1 MKLKDF
7 FRKPSTIAFL
17 AFTALYAACMAFIF
31 WGTWALDKAPV
42 GPDNAIAY
50 AVNDG
55 AKWFADL
62 CAGARFVPS
71 DLMHVLGGM
80 YFWQELQ
87 YALAAYLAALG
98 VAFYLRGRRVPL
110 VGAYG
115 GGADFYDLKGV
126 VEALLRAA
134 RTKDVRFT
142 ADMKMGTCE
151 ATAWG
156 CDLTYDYVKIN
167 GDYRS

>member
-42 GPDNAIAY
+42 EPDNAIAY

-62 CAGARFVPS
+62 CAGGRFVPS
-71 DLMHVLGGM
+71 DLMHVLVGM

-87 YALAAYLAALG
+87 FALAAYLAALG

-115 GGADFYDLKGV
+115 GGAAFGLMGYCFTLFSAGHLGWFIWLMYGPFAFGLVDRCVRKGKW
-126 VEALLRAA
+126 R
-134 RTKDVRFT
+134 
-142 ADMKMGTCE
+142 
-151 ATAWG
+151 
-156 CDLTYDYVKIN
+156 N
-167 GDYRS
+167 